1 MSPSTPPSD
10 GLLQVGDHCNF
21 CNDLDFLPFT
31 CDDCGN
37 VFCQQHRK
45 PDSHSCS
52 QKLKKQ
58 QQQSKQPSK
67 PASMTTVAPTKYT
80 RPAAAP
86 TNGRRLGSS
95 PAGTPPPPAN
105 GQSTQA
111 AEKSNNNKAA
121 LEKLKSL
128 WGSSNKS
135 SKSTPSSSSQTSS
148 SGSNL
153 FSGWKKPS
161 LSAQLRTSR
170 AQELKLLNQ
179 LKRDAKGDA
188 KIELSHRRYL
198 YFESAATGKKVPVYH
213 RDDIITGKLLDK
225 AAEALNINLRTAN
238 SSAAGGKMALY
249 IARTQQ
255 FLPYNEKLSTALGGA
270 VKDGDTLILKLKPD
284 SA

>member
-1 MSPSTPPSD
+1 MSKAQAMSPSTPPSD

-21 CNDLDFLPFT
+21 CSDLDFLPFT

-58 QQQSKQPSK
+58 QKQNSK
-67 PASMTTVAPTKYT
+67 PAPMAAVAPTKYT
-80 RPAAAP
+80 RPASAP
-86 TNGRRLGSS
+86 TTGRRLGSS
-95 PAGTPPPPAN
+95 PAGTPPPA
-105 GQSTQA
+105 QA
-111 AEKSNNNKAA
+111 SEKSNNNKAA

-128 WGSSNKS
+128 WGSNKS
-135 SKSTPSSSSQTSS
+135 SNSAPSSSSSQASS
-148 SGSNL
+148 SGHNL

-161 LSAQLRTSR
+161 LAAQLRTSR

-188 KIELSHRRYL
+188 KIELAHRRYL

-225 AAEALNINLRTAN
+225 AADTLNINLRTAN
-238 SSAAGGKMALY
+238 SSAVGGKMALY
-249 IARTQQ
+249 LARTQQ

-270 VKDGDTLILKLKPD
+270 VKDGDTLILKLKPY